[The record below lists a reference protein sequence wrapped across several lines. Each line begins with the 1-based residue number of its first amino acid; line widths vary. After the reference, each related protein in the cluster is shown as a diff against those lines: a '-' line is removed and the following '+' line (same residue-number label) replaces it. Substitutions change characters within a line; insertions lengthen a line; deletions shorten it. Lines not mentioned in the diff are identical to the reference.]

1 MLRKVASNIPI
12 EETRPRVIGV
22 LRLPNGAVVHTP
34 RKPRPQRITG
44 MEEGDIRGIDFGWWE
59 DDGSPEFD
67 EAYAR
72 MKEAAE
78 SRGQEGRRLGP
89 HGRIT
94 DPSARR
100 TVSHAPP

>member
-1 MLRKVASNIPI
+1 M
-12 EETRPRVIGV
+12 
-22 LRLPNGAVVHTP
+22 HTP

-67 EAYAR
+67 EAYGR

-78 SRGQEGRRLGP
+78 AIGQMVV
-89 HGRIT
+89 
-94 DPSARR
+94 D
-100 TVSHAPP
+100 